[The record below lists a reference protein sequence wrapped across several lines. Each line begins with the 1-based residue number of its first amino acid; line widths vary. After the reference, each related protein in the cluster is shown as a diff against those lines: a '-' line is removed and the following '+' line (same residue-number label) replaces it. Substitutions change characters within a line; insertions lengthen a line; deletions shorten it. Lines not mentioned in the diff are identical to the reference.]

1 MDQKCRLNKTEL
13 QEVKRLLENFV
24 ENDETIQFKNYAY
37 KMTDLIT
44 KKMQKLFDE
53 EFLNKNVLDWFKH
66 VNIGGVTSYIYY
78 NGWKLN
84 NAKTRKYDSADLYFD
99 EGNIRNNLQSIMINN
114 HLYGLTDIFE
124 EKCGKEIIEI
134 FEEVYDEHLPKL
146 QKRIEKY
153 ENIMKEMVIVL
164 NGLKTAQNILDK
176 FGFIDS
182 INKYIN
188 NLLSQQAKPISCMTK
203 AVENSVDNYL
213 SQRKELDEAKK

>member
-13 QEVKRLLENFV
+13 QEIKRLLENFV
-24 ENDETIQFKNYAY
+24 ENDETIQFRKYSY
-37 KMTDLIT
+37 DITEKIT
-44 KKMQKLFDE
+44 KRIQNLFEE
-53 EFLNKNVLDWFKH
+53 EFLNKNILNWFKQY
-66 VNIGGVTSYIYY
+66 NINGATSHIYY
-78 NGWKLN
+78 NGWRLN
-84 NAKTRKYDSADLYFD
+84 HDKNRKYDTSDLWFD
-99 EGNIRNNLQSIMINN
+99 VGHIHDNLQKVIINN
-114 HLYGLTDIFE
+114 YLYGLDNIFE
-124 EKCGKEIIEI
+124 EKCAEKIITA
-134 FEEVYDEHLPKL
+134 FEEVYDEHLPEL

-213 SQRKELDEAKK
+213 SQRKKLDEKK